1 MIRRPTISTRPDTLF
16 PYPTLFRSGPA
27 PGPAGG
33 RGGRRSPGGCVRIG
47 PRGYLAPMRSWRLL
61 LQRVA
66 INEVAVEVAYAD
78 VFVVLREGD
87 ERPGPNDWEAT
98 VRTSDR
104 QHFPP
109 GTYELSAER
118 SEEHTS
124 ELQSLMRIS
133 YAVLC

>member
-1 MIRRPTISTRPDTLF
+1 
-16 PYPTLFRSGPA
+16 
-27 PGPAGG
+27 
-33 RGGRRSPGGCVRIG
+33 
-47 PRGYLAPMRSWRLL
+47 MRSWRLL

-98 VRTSDR
+98 VHTSDR

-109 GTYELSAER
+109 GTYELSAE
-118 SEEHTS
+118 T
-124 ELQSLMRIS
+124 LDDIS
-133 YAVLC
+133 ITGPAALRYSAGHHHPSRGDGARVGVHPAAPPPPN

>member
-1 MIRRPTISTRPDTLF
+1 
-16 PYPTLFRSGPA
+16 
-27 PGPAGG
+27 
-33 RGGRRSPGGCVRIG
+33 
-47 PRGYLAPMRSWRLL
+47 MRSWRLL

-109 GTYELSAER
+109 GTYELSAE
-118 SEEHTS
+118 T
-124 ELQSLMRIS
+124 LDDISLS
-133 YAVLC
+133 GHAVLRYTAGHHHTFRADGDPGGVAAPVACPGTRPAGATGRRGGLNPLWTLPPGRLRICQTSCG